1 MLYNIGASKV
11 ARRCSRTKTFQFV
24 TSAVGGENLDQFEMA
39 QRERRATDVLD
50 EAGGEKNENIFLG
63 YRKLAIPFA
72 HNMGFVLNMTLS
84 AIDNGDSFQLVF
96 KCTTIRTEYM

>member
-1 MLYNIGASKV
+1 MTGPTLFCRRVALLVLYNIGASKV

-63 YRKLAIPFA
+63 Y
-72 HNMGFVLNMTLS
+72 M
-84 AIDNGDSFQLVF
+84 
-96 KCTTIRTEYM
+96 